1 MKQSWNNARY
11 FHYISSIQQ
20 LCASPACALTPTPSF
35 IPSFV
40 LSSLSHER
48 IREHFNRETLI
59 TSLPF
64 CCLKYEPL
72 LLILW
77 LSVFLSI
84 TNIWWFF
91 YDLFKVMSKTFSVCT
106 FLEDTDDR
114 QEQNI
119 DVCWMPLSSGPCTIM
134 SVLFIYFPSR
144 LQQKPSS
151 SIGVTLPFQPS
162 YWAIQRLGP
171 LSTLVMSVTVATC
184 LWAEWAHI
192 WKLTNG
198 LLLNRR

>member
-1 MKQSWNNARY
+1 MSIPWRLLTFLSPSSGSPLASFPLYHLHTVSWGHALFDFSSRSCIFKNWPHILTGILLLHEHVNFTVKVTWYSHVLIKSAERPSRMKQSQNNARY

-20 LCASPACALTPTPSF
+20 LCASPACALAPTPSF

-77 LSVFLSI
+77 LSLS
-84 TNIWWFF
+84 F
-91 YDLFKVMSKTFSVCT
+91 C
-106 FLEDTDDR
+106 R
-114 QEQNI
+114 
-119 DVCWMPLSSGPCTIM
+119 
-134 SVLFIYFPSR
+134 
-144 LQQKPSS
+144 
-151 SIGVTLPFQPS
+151 
-162 YWAIQRLGP
+162 
-171 LSTLVMSVTVATC
+171 
-184 LWAEWAHI
+184 
-192 WKLTNG
+192 
-198 LLLNRR
+198 